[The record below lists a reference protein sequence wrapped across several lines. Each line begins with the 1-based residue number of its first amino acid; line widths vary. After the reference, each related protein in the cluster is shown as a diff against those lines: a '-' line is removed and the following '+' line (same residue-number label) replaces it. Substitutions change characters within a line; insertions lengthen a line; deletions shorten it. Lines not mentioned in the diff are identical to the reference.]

1 MQKANCFFL
10 KKWANHRP
18 LIRFFILSNITIFA
32 TNKCEKYPWC
42 WYLNP
47 RPLEIESPSVTTRPG
62 LPPRELNCLNWKT
75 NYEKRAAFDVF
86 DVLMLVPLV
95 LFLMLFSFLS
105 SLPFLTLL
113 PFLSHLTPLS
123 FLSSPSSLQFLPL
136 LFDDDDDK
144 TVFQWSRKSVTVLSV
159 LWCFEQTRCPHKQSF
174 TYL

>member
-1 MQKANCFFL
+1 
-10 KKWANHRP
+10 
-18 LIRFFILSNITIFA
+18 
-32 TNKCEKYPWC
+32 
-42 WYLNP
+42 
-47 RPLEIESPSVTTRPG
+47 
-62 LPPRELNCLNWKT
+62 
-75 NYEKRAAFDVF
+75 
-86 DVLMLVPLV
+86 MLVPLV

-159 LWCFEQTRCPHKQSF
+159 L
-174 TYL
+174 